1 MMKLL
6 QTTLLASMSLGLFS
20 QAQELPVGTVSEDVQ
35 FSLLDNGLTNTRLS
49 DFSGQIVVIYYYTP
63 W

>member
-1 MMKLL
+1 MKLFQL
-6 QTTLLASMSLGLFS
+6 TFLASIGLGLFA

-35 FSLLDNGLTNTRLS
+35 FALLENGLTNTRLS
-49 DFSGQIVVIYYYTP
+49 DFSGQIVVVYYYTP